1 MKPQTAHP
9 TPLTTVVMTALMLFS
24 MFFGAGNLI
33 FPAKLGAEAGTN
45 TAPAITGFLAT
56 GVLMPILAVIALAVT
71 GRDITALAGRGGRLF
86 VLLFPPLVYL
96 SIGALYALPRTGSVS
111 YAMAVEPYLGGLNL
125 EAGPLPLILF
135 AALFFGLSFVL
146 AMNPTG
152 IVDALGK
159 YLTPALV
166 LLLAVLVVVS
176 FFTLRTPP
184 ADPLEHY
191 ATGSFATGFV
201 QGYLTM
207 DSLAGLAFGII
218 VIASLQSRG
227 ITGRGELLRGVVVS
241 GTIAGLLLG
250 AVYLGLAYIGAHL
263 DNGQGYKDGAA
274 LLTDAASLT
283 MGKAGAVVFG
293 LIVLLAC
300 LTTSVGLIGATSSF
314 FAELIPT
321 ISYRTW
327 AIIFTLVAFILA
339 SFGLEGM
346 MSFAIPIITTL
357 YPPAITLV
365 VLTLIEAALRA
376 PWMHFTHRL
385 ALWVAVVWALL
396 MTLNSHGVGTEAIAP
411 IISWAPGHA
420 YDLGWFLPT
429 LIAAA
434 LGAGIDLALGRNRT
448 R

>member
-1 MKPQTAHP
+1 MKTPTAHP
-9 TPLTTVVMTALMLFS
+9 APLTTVIMTALMLFS

-33 FPAKLGAEAGTN
+33 FPAMLGAEAGTN
-45 TAPAITGFLAT
+45 TAPAIAGFLAT

-71 GRDITALAGRGGRLF
+71 GRDLTALASRGGPLF

-111 YAMAVEPYLGGLNL
+111 YAMAVEPYLDSFGV

-135 AALFFGLSFVL
+135 AALFFGLSFAL

-152 IVDALGK
+152 IVEALGK

-166 LLLAVLVVVS
+166 LLLAALIAVS
-176 FFTLRTPP
+176 YFTLRTPAAAP
-184 ADPLEHY
+184 VEDY
-191 ATGSFATGFV
+191 ATGAFATGFV

-227 ITGRGELLRGVVVS
+227 ITGRGELLRGVAAS
-241 GTIAGLLLG
+241 GVIAGLLLG
-250 AVYLGLAYIGAHL
+250 AVYLGLAYIGSHL
-263 DNGQGYKDGAA
+263 ENGQGYKDGAA
-274 LLTDAASLT
+274 LLTEAASLT
-283 MGKAGAVVFG
+283 MGRAGAVMFG

-300 LTTSVGLIGATSSF
+300 LTTAVGLIGATSSF
-314 FAELIPT
+314 FAELLPV

-327 AIIFTLVAFILA
+327 AIIFTLLAFVLA
-339 SFGLEGM
+339 SWGLNGL

-376 PWMHFTHRL
+376 PWLRLTHRL

-396 MTLNSHGVGTEAIAP
+396 MTLSSHGVGASVISP
-411 IISWAPGHA
+411 LISWAPGHA
-420 YDLGWFLPT
+420 NDLGWCLPT

-434 LGAGIDLALGRNRT
+434 LGLALDVVFRRPRT